1 MAAANQPSLTL
12 SSLVLWSSNTAC
24 SESEGLRQMRRF
36 LSTCAF
42 FDIWFCVL
50 PRAATT
56 PQKYIMSVAPRL
68 LKAKQL
74 WKTSRAVCFDV
85 DSTVVTEEGI
95 DVLAEF
101 CGAGPAVAEW
111 TKKAM
116 GGSVPFH
123 VALEARLNLIKPS
136 QEQVASCL
144 KKHPL
149 VFTPGMRDLMSA
161 LKTKGKTVYL
171 VSGGFRQMIH
181 PIAEELDIPF
191 ERVFANNILFNTNGS
206 YAGFDVNEPTSR
218 AGGKA
223 VVVEGLKK
231 SGLSPVIMVGDGAT
245 DMEANADAFV
255 GFGGIVV
262 RENVKNGA
270 DWFAMSTKEMIEEL

>member
-1 MAAANQPSLTL
+1 MSL
-12 SSLVLWSSNTAC
+12 
-24 SESEGLRQMRRF
+24 
-36 LSTCAF
+36 
-42 FDIWFCVL
+42 
-50 PRAATT
+50 
-56 PQKYIMSVAPRL
+56 APRL

-136 QEQVASCL
+136 QEQVAQCL
-144 KKHPL
+144 QQHPL
-149 VFTPGMRDLMSA
+149 VFTPGMEELMSA
-161 LKTKGKTVYL
+161 LKQKGKVVYL

-181 PIAEELDIPF
+181 PIANVLDIPHD
-191 ERVFANNILFNTNGS
+191 RVFANNILFAANGS
-206 YAGFDVNEPTSR
+206 YAGFDANEPTSR

-223 VVVEGLKK
+223 VVVESLKK
-231 SGLSPVIMVGDGAT
+231 TLSPVIMVGDGAT
-245 DMEANADAFV
+245 DMEANADAFI

-262 RENVKNGA
+262 RDNVKNGS
-270 DWFAMSTKEMIEEL
+270 DWFAMSAREMIEEL